1 MLKFFNLKEEEENN
15 SNVDEIQEHCDDV
28 EIWMM
33 DEEETM
39 DMQEEVGSVVMD
51 VVQTKT
57 DLMIITPMA
66 GAKLEDIDITL
77 NKTVLTISGERK
89 KPDFYA
95 DSWTEVK
102 FQEVYFGP
110 FLRNVI
116 LPENLDLDE
125 IKAYMED
132 NMLVITIPRLQY
144 DSKTI
149 KINRIE
155 S

>member
-1 MLKFFNLKEEEENN
+1 MKEE
-15 SNVDEIQEHCDDV
+15 I
-28 EIWMM
+28 
-33 DEEETM
+33 
-39 DMQEEVGSVVMD
+39 GSVVMD
-51 VVQTKT
+51 VVQTKEN
-57 DLMIITPMA
+57 LMIITPMA
-66 GAKLEDIDITL
+66 WTKLEDVDITL
-77 NKTVLTISGERK
+77 NKMVLTISWERK
-89 KPDFYA
+89 KPDFY
-95 DSWTEVK
+95 DDGNTEIK
-102 FQEVYFGP
+102 FNEVYFGQ

-132 NMLVITIPRLQY
+132 NMLVITIPRLKY